1 MTPPKL
7 EGTWESDSE
16 KPGSPPTPPQATQLE
31 GSRGP
36 GGLGIDG
43 QLPSRAGGRDEPHVR
58 NGDGKMASLQS
69 DRLDPTPG
77 SMQAWHQPSPGQCVT
92 PTVP

>member
-7 EGTWESDSE
+7 EGTWVSDSE
-16 KPGSPPTPPQATQLE
+16 KPGPPLQTTQLA

-43 QLPSRAGGRDEPHVR
+43 QLPSRAGGRDKPNVQTRDE
-58 NGDGKMASLQS
+58 KMTSLQS
-69 DRLDPTPG
+69 EGPDPPPG
-77 SMQAWHQPSPGQCVT
+77 SVQAWHQPSPGQCIT